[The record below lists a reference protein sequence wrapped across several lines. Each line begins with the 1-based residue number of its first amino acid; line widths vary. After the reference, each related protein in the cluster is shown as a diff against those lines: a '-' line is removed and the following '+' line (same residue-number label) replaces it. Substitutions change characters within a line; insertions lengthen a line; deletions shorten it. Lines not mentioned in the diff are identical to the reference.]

1 MCVYIVELKLSSQ
14 SLLFSGELLF
24 DNPPVFNDSHVFRL
38 GLLGSYLRWRVRV
51 ANQSKEVLRREPPS
65 DEANGGDRKVTKT
78 MQHKL
83 VIENFINKGTEGR
96 GTFVKANK
104 DVLYSELPNPYRPYG
119 RYDWRGH
126 GSQKTPLAVRLGDE
140 SLLVNGARLTWPQA
154 YHQTDILT
162 ALQKSHGRFG
172 VIPFHSIVAAWTN
185 GKVRDW
191 TQAPI
196 PTGKLRKEVGIVVPS
211 TGERWREVTEKDK
224 QGKVHTR
231 QVHTLGDSVVRVRD
245 RYYLSAVDETGVGSG
260 MYYLAELLTDRAPAS
275 LDDALN
281 FMKPKVVRDAEARGS
296 NVRRQGEWFAIPTKL
311 LTSELMRDVE
321 RGNAHYRQGHVLGR
335 DGHHELEEAIIY
347 RAGPRKGEVY
357 ARGVLRHTKHEHED
371 LDLGTIRWH
380 LVVHNIQG
388 ASYTLSGGGTAAQFD

>member
-1 MCVYIVELKLSSQ
+1 
-14 SLLFSGELLF
+14 
-24 DNPPVFNDSHVFRL
+24 
-38 GLLGSYLRWRVRV
+38 
-51 ANQSKEVLRREPPS
+51 
-65 DEANGGDRKVTKT
+65 

-83 VIENFINKGTEGR
+83 VIENFINNGTEGN
-96 GTFVKANK
+96 GTYVKADK
-104 DVLYSELPNPYRPYG
+104 GMLISKIPTLYSPNGWLR
-119 RYDWRGH
+119 RESRE
-126 GSQKTPLAVRLGDE
+126 TPLAARLDDD
-140 SLLVNGARLTWPQA
+140 SLLVNGAQLNWPDER
-154 YHQTDILT
+154 HQRGVLMSLRD
-162 ALQKSHGRFG
+162 SPVRFG
-172 VIPFHSIVAAWTN
+172 VIPFHSIAAAWTN
-185 GKVRDW
+185 GEVRDW
-191 TQAPI
+191 NEAPI
-196 PTGKLRKEVGIVVPS
+196 PPGKLRKEVGIIVPS

-281 FMKPKVVRDAEARGS
+281 FLKPKTVQDAEARGS

-321 RGNAHYRQGHVLGR
+321 RGIAHYRQGHVLGR